1 MSSRRTFLLI
11 PFSRLIYRRLVNA
24 VNHSQRVGLRVAVDY
39 SSRRPMLLVGML
51 VFGIFAALFEGGTLA
66 ILGAAVASLSDD
78 ASQGLH
84 NMPIGSDLPDF
95 EALQELSKGGWF
107 LLLVSVAVGMQ
118 VVKSLMTYLSEV
130 VQVKLTYGLQ
140 KFAQGSIIHDVMTRS
155 YVQIGAYPSGH
166 LAGLVDQSASLADLI
181 SIFGK
186 TVRALCML
194 VIYGL
199 TMLYLSWPMTGIAL
213 VIFAGLWWGM
223 NSLVT
228 QIRSFSET
236 AASEQISTWRNT
248 IEFLNA
254 PRLLRIL
261 NTEDEAESMIEA
273 ARKRWIRAEE
283 KTAILIAAIIPS
295 FEAITVIGAGIF
307 LVVSYFFSGETANDL
322 IPKLFV
328 FVLVFF
334 RLKPQVQMLNTVRLQ
349 FVRLLPRIE
358 NTGRFLGAKDVQ
370 HGVDGRNKVARFN
383 RSIQF
388 DTVSFRYP
396 DTEVNAIEKITFS
409 VSRGE
414 MVALVGE
421 SGAGKSTIVNLLLGL
436 YRPDSGG
443 ILIDGQNLND
453 LNLAD
458 WRSQLGVVD
467 QDVFLLN
474 STVARNISFGRGTA
488 SDIDVEEAA
497 KLAFAHEFI
506 LDLPNG
512 YQTTIGDRGYRLSG
526 GQKQRLA
533 IARAILHNPD
543 ILILD
548 EATSALDS
556 ISEKAVQKSLSEM
569 HRYRTMVV
577 IAHRLTTIEKADKII
592 VIESGRVLEVGSQE
606 ELMKIEDGK
615 YRSFLLA

>member
-1 MSSRRTFLLI
+1 
-11 PFSRLIYRRLVNA
+11 
-24 VNHSQRVGLRVAVDY
+24 
-39 SSRRPMLLVGML
+39 MLLVGML

-66 ILGAAVASLSDD
+66 ILGAAVASLADD

-84 NMPIGSDLPDF
+84 NMPIGFDLPDL
-95 EALQELSKGGWF
+95 EVLQELSKGGWF
-107 LLLVSVAVGMQ
+107 LLLVSAAVGMQ

-140 KFAQGSIIHDVMTRS
+140 QFAQGSIIHDVMTRS
-155 YVQIGAYPSGH
+155 YVQIGAYPAGY

-199 TMLYLSWPMTGIAL
+199 TMFYLSWPMTGIAF
-213 VIFAGLWWGM
+213 VIFAGLWWGI
-223 NSLVT
+223 NSLVN

-283 KTAILIAAIIPS
+283 RTAILIAAIIPS
-295 FEAITVIGAGIF
+295 FESITVTGAGIF
-307 LVVSYFFSGETANDL
+307 LVVSYFFSGESANDL

-370 HGVDGRNKVARFN
+370 RGLDGRNKVGRFN

-474 STVARNISFGRGTA
+474 STVSRNISFGREAA
-488 SDIDVEEAA
+488 SDADIEKAA

-556 ISEKAVQKSLSEM
+556 ISEKAVQRSLSEM

-592 VIESGRVLEVGSQE
+592 VIERGRVLEVGSRE

-615 YRSFLLA
+615 YRSFLLS

>member
-1 MSSRRTFLLI
+1 MSSRRRFLLI
-11 PFSRLIYRRLVNA
+11 PFFRLIYRRLVSA
-24 VNHSQRVGLRVAVDY
+24 VNHPQRVGLRVAVGY
-39 SSRRPMLLVGML
+39 STRRPMLLVGML

-66 ILGAAVASLSDD
+66 ILGAAVASLADD

-84 NMPIGSDLPDF
+84 NMPIGFDLPDL
-95 EALQELSKGGWF
+95 EVLQELSKGGWF

-118 VVKSLMTYLSEV
+118 IVKSLMTYLSEV

-140 KFAQGSIIHDVMTRS
+140 QFAQGSIIHDVMTRS
-155 YVQIGAYPSGH
+155 YVQIGAYPAGY

-199 TMLYLSWPMTGIAL
+199 TMFYLSWPMTGIAF
-213 VIFAGLWWGM
+213 VIFAGLWWGI

-228 QIRSFSET
+228 QIRGFSET

-283 KTAILIAAIIPS
+283 RTAILIAAIIPS
-295 FEAITVIGAGIF
+295 FESITVTGAGIF
-307 LVVSYFFSGETANDL
+307 LVVSYFFSGESANDL

-370 HGVDGRNKVARFN
+370 RGLDGRNKVGRFN

-474 STVARNISFGRGTA
+474 STVSRNISFGRGAA
-488 SDIDVEEAA
+488 SDADIEKAA

-556 ISEKAVQKSLSEM
+556 ISEKAVQRSLSEM

-592 VIESGRVLEVGSQE
+592 VIERGRVLEVGSRE